1 MPSSPHGEGDLGA
14 VLGALLGLIVGV
26 FVGAL
31 LGLDVCTSLGAFVI
45 LIDNEYDR
53 DSSTGK
59 TSSKSR
65 RYFLVASPR

>member
-1 MPSSPHGEGDLGA
+1 MPSSPHGEGDVGAMLGP
-14 VLGALLGLIVGV
+14 LLGLEVGA

-31 LGLDVCTSLGAFVI
+31 LGLDVGTSLGACVM

-59 TSSKSR
+59 ISSKSR
-65 RYFLVASPR
+65 RSFLGASPR